1 MLDYSYKGILKVAL
15 PIMLSGFIQSVISI
29 TDAAFLGH
37 FSRDAYDAA
46 STGGLWHITLSMI
59 LIGWNDGAQIKMA
72 QYIGENRLD
81 KFKASFIANILILSF
96 STIILMLFVQ
106 FISETFLLETTN
118 NKALAQGE
126 FRFIEIRSYSFIAS
140 IFALSIQAKLLAE
153 GKTKFVLFYSLIV
166 ALTNVVLDY
175 CLIFGNYGFPRWGME
190 GAATASTL
198 AEIIGMLF
206 YLVVFLKRNTSLI
219 LIRFN
224 DFKTTFF
231 QVYENIKIGFPLL
244 LQGFV
249 ALSVWTLFF
258 ILIEKMG
265 SEELTISLNIRHI
278 YFIAFVPVWG
288 FAGATKTFIAQYV
301 GARELEVIPYI
312 QKRIQLMCVLFLVI
326 CFHGAVL
333 YPEFLISL
341 VNSDELLIS
350 RTANILR
357 IVSGAILIY
366 GLGSVYFQSISGIG
380 FTRYTFYIEV
390 ISTVVY
396 IVSAYLFI
404 VVLESKLEVVW
415 LVEYIYFI
423 TMGGLSLLFLKKYNW
438 KKRYE

>member
-72 QYIGENRLD
+72 QYIGEKRLD
-81 KFKASFIANILILSF
+81 KFKASFISNILILSF
-96 STIILMLFVQ
+96 STIILLLFVQ
-106 FISETFLLETTN
+106 FISESFLLETTN
-118 NKALAQGE
+118 NKNLAQGE

-140 IFALSIQAKLLAE
+140 IISLSIQAKLLAE

-166 ALTNVVLDY
+166 ALTNIFLDY
-175 CLIFGNYGFPRWGME
+175 CLIFGNFNFPRWGME
-190 GAATASTL
+190 GAAIASTL
-198 AEIIGMLF
+198 AEVIGMTF
-206 YLVVFLKRNTSLI
+206 YLFVFMKRKSSLI
-219 LIRFN
+219 VIRFN
-224 DFKTTFF
+224 DFKTSSL

-301 GARELEVIPYI
+301 GARELEIIPLI
-312 QKRIQLMCVLFLVI
+312 QKRIQLMCILFLVI

-333 YPEFLISL
+333 YPEYLISL

-350 RTANILR
+350 KTANILR

-380 FTRYTFYIEV
+380 FTRFTFYIEV

-396 IVSAYLFI
+396 IISAYLFI
-404 VVLESKLEVVW
+404 VVFESKLEVVW
-415 LVEYIYFI
+415 LVEYMYFI

>member
-59 LIGWNDGAQIKMA
+59 LIGWSDGAQIKMA

-81 KFKASFIANILILSF
+81 KFKASFISNILILLF
-96 STIILMLFVQ
+96 STIVLFLFVQ
-106 FISETFLLETTN
+106 FVSESFLLETTK
-118 NKALAQGE
+118 NKELAQGE
-126 FRFIEIRSYSFIAS
+126 FRFIEIRSFSFIAS
-140 IFALSIQAKLLAE
+140 IISLSIQAKLLAE

-166 ALTNVVLDY
+166 ALSNVILDY
-175 CLIFGNYGFPRWGME
+175 CLIFGNFSFPRWGME
-190 GAATASTL
+190 GAAIASTL
-198 AEIIGMLF
+198 AEIIGMVF
-206 YLVVFLKRNTSLI
+206 YLIVFLNRNTTLI
-219 LIRFN
+219 SIRFN
-224 DFKTTFF
+224 DFKTSTL
-231 QVYENIKIGFPLL
+231 QVIENIKIGFPLL

-333 YPEFLISL
+333 YPEYLISL

-380 FTRYTFYIEV
+380 FTRFTFYIEV
-390 ISTVVY
+390 LATVAY
-396 IVSAYLFI
+396 IVSAYMFI
-404 VVLESKLEVVW
+404 VVFESKLEVVW

>member
-37 FSRDAYDAA
+37 FSREAYDAA

-72 QYIGENRLD
+72 QYIGEKRLD
-81 KFKASFIANILILSF
+81 RFKSSFIANILILSV
-96 STIILMLFVQ
+96 STIILLLFVQ
-106 FISETFLLETTN
+106 FISESFLLETTN

-140 IFALSIQAKLLAE
+140 IFSLSIQAKLLAE

-166 ALTNVVLDY
+166 ALTNVILDY
-175 CLIFGNYGFPRWGME
+175 CLIFGKYGFPRWGME
-190 GAATASTL
+190 GAAIASTL

-206 YLVVFLKRNTSLI
+206 YLVVFLKKNSSLI

-224 DFKTTFF
+224 DFKTTSF

-301 GARELEVIPYI
+301 GARELEVIPFI

-333 YPEFLISL
+333 YPEYLISL

-404 VVLESKLEVVW
+404 VVLESELEVVW

-423 TMGGLSLLFLKKYNW
+423 TMGGLSLLFLKRYNW

>member
-37 FSRDAYDAA
+37 FSREAYDAA

-72 QYIGENRLD
+72 QYIGEKRLD
-81 KFKASFIANILILSF
+81 RFKSSFIANILILSV
-96 STIILMLFVQ
+96 STIILLLFVQ
-106 FISETFLLETTN
+106 FISESFLLETTN

-140 IFALSIQAKLLAE
+140 IFSLSIQAKLLAE

-166 ALTNVVLDY
+166 ALTNVILDY
-175 CLIFGNYGFPRWGME
+175 CLIFGKYGFPRWGME
-190 GAATASTL
+190 GAAIASTV

-206 YLVVFLKRNTSLI
+206 YLVVFLKKNSSLI

-224 DFKTTFF
+224 DFKTTSF

-301 GARELEVIPYI
+301 GARELEVIPFI

-333 YPEFLISL
+333 YPEYLISL

-404 VVLESKLEVVW
+404 VVLESELEVVW

-423 TMGGLSLLFLKKYNW
+423 TMGGLSLLFLKRYNW

>member
-37 FSRDAYDAA
+37 FSREAYDAA

-72 QYIGENRLD
+72 QYIGEKRLD
-81 KFKASFIANILILSF
+81 RFKSSFIANILILSV
-96 STIILMLFVQ
+96 STVILLLFVQ
-106 FISETFLLETTN
+106 FISESFLLETTN
-118 NKALAQGE
+118 NKSLAQGE

-140 IFALSIQAKLLAE
+140 IFSLSIQAKLLAE
-153 GKTKFVLFYSLIV
+153 GKTKYVLFYSLIV

-175 CLIFGNYGFPRWGME
+175 FLIFGSYGFPRWGME
-190 GAATASTL
+190 GAAIASTL
-198 AEIIGMLF
+198 AEIIGMIF
-206 YLVVFLKRNTSLI
+206 YLAVFMKRKSSLI
-219 LIRFN
+219 LIRFK
-224 DFKTTFF
+224 DFKTSTL
-231 QVYENIKIGFPLL
+231 QLYENIKIGFPLL

-301 GARELEVIPYI
+301 GARELDKIPII

-333 YPEFLISL
+333 YPEYLISL
-341 VNSDELLIS
+341 VNNDELLIS
-350 RTANILR
+350 KTANILR

-404 VVLESKLEVVW
+404 VVLESELEIVW

-423 TMGGLSLLFLKKYNW
+423 TMGGLSLLFLKRYNW

>member
-1 MLDYSYKGILKVAL
+1 
-15 PIMLSGFIQSVISI
+15 
-29 TDAAFLGH
+29 
-37 FSRDAYDAA
+37 
-46 STGGLWHITLSMI
+46 
-59 LIGWNDGAQIKMA
+59 
-72 QYIGENRLD
+72 
-81 KFKASFIANILILSF
+81 
-96 STIILMLFVQ
+96 
-106 FISETFLLETTN
+106 
-118 NKALAQGE
+118 
-126 FRFIEIRSYSFIAS
+126 
-140 IFALSIQAKLLAE
+140 
-153 GKTKFVLFYSLIV
+153 LFYSLIV
-166 ALTNVVLDY
+166 ALTNVILDY
-175 CLIFGNYGFPRWGME
+175 CLIFGKYGFPRWGME
-190 GAATASTL
+190 GAAIASTL

-206 YLVVFLKRNTSLI
+206 YLVVFLKKNSSLI

-224 DFKTTFF
+224 DFKTTSF

-301 GARELEVIPYI
+301 GARELEVIPFI

-333 YPEFLISL
+333 YPEYLISL

-404 VVLESKLEVVW
+404 VVLESELEVVW

-423 TMGGLSLLFLKKYNW
+423 TMGGLSLLFLKRYNW

>member
-37 FSRDAYDAA
+37 FSREAYDAA

-72 QYIGENRLD
+72 QYIGEKRLD
-81 KFKASFIANILILSF
+81 RFESSFIANILILSV
-96 STIILMLFVQ
+96 STIILLLFVQ
-106 FISETFLLETTN
+106 FISESFLLETTN

-140 IFALSIQAKLLAE
+140 IFSLSIQAKLLAE

-166 ALTNVVLDY
+166 ALTNVILDY
-175 CLIFGNYGFPRWGME
+175 CLIFGKYGFPRWGME
-190 GAATASTL
+190 GAAIASTV

-206 YLVVFLKRNTSLI
+206 YLVVFLKKNSSLI

-224 DFKTTFF
+224 DFKTTSF

-265 SEELTISLNIRHI
+265 SEKLTISLNIRHI

-301 GARELEVIPYI
+301 GARELEVIPFI

-333 YPEFLISL
+333 YPEYLISL

-404 VVLESKLEVVW
+404 VVLESELEVVW

-423 TMGGLSLLFLKKYNW
+423 TMGGLSLLFLKRYNW

>member
-1 MLDYSYKGILKVAL
+1 
-15 PIMLSGFIQSVISI
+15 
-29 TDAAFLGH
+29 
-37 FSRDAYDAA
+37 
-46 STGGLWHITLSMI
+46 
-59 LIGWNDGAQIKMA
+59 
-72 QYIGENRLD
+72 
-81 KFKASFIANILILSF
+81 
-96 STIILMLFVQ
+96 
-106 FISETFLLETTN
+106 
-118 NKALAQGE
+118 
-126 FRFIEIRSYSFIAS
+126 
-140 IFALSIQAKLLAE
+140 
-153 GKTKFVLFYSLIV
+153 
-166 ALTNVVLDY
+166 
-175 CLIFGNYGFPRWGME
+175 
-190 GAATASTL
+190 
-198 AEIIGMLF
+198 
-206 YLVVFLKRNTSLI
+206 
-219 LIRFN
+219 
-224 DFKTTFF
+224 
-231 QVYENIKIGFPLL
+231 KIGFPLL

-265 SEELTISLNIRHI
+265 SEKLTISLNIRHI

-301 GARELEVIPYI
+301 GARELEVIPFI

-333 YPEFLISL
+333 YPEYLISL

-404 VVLESKLEVVW
+404 VVLESELEVVW

-423 TMGGLSLLFLKKYNW
+423 TMGGLSLLFLKRYNW

>member
-81 KFKASFIANILILSF
+81 KFKSSFIANILILTI
-96 STIILMLFVQ
+96 STVMLLLFVQ
-106 FISETFLLETTN
+106 FISESFLLETTN

-140 IFALSIQAKLLAE
+140 IFSLSIQAKLLAE

-175 CLIFGNYGFPRWGME
+175 CLIFGNFNFPRWGME
-190 GAATASTL
+190 GAAIASTL
-198 AEIIGMLF
+198 AEIFGMIF
-206 YLVVFLKRNTSLI
+206 YLAVFIKRKSSLI
-219 LIRFN
+219 SIRFK
-224 DFKTTFF
+224 DFKTSTL
-231 QVYENIKIGFPLL
+231 QLYENINIGFPLL

-301 GARELEVIPYI
+301 GARELDKIPII

-333 YPEFLISL
+333 YPEYLISL
-341 VNSDELLIS
+341 VNKDELLIS
-350 RTANILR
+350 KTANILR

-404 VVLESKLEVVW
+404 VVLESELEVVW

-423 TMGGLSLLFLKKYNW
+423 TMGGLSLLFLKRYNW

>member
-1 MLDYSYKGILKVAL
+1 
-15 PIMLSGFIQSVISI
+15 
-29 TDAAFLGH
+29 
-37 FSRDAYDAA
+37 
-46 STGGLWHITLSMI
+46 
-59 LIGWNDGAQIKMA
+59 
-72 QYIGENRLD
+72 
-81 KFKASFIANILILSF
+81 
-96 STIILMLFVQ
+96 
-106 FISETFLLETTN
+106 
-118 NKALAQGE
+118 
-126 FRFIEIRSYSFIAS
+126 
-140 IFALSIQAKLLAE
+140 
-153 GKTKFVLFYSLIV
+153 
-166 ALTNVVLDY
+166 
-175 CLIFGNYGFPRWGME
+175 
-190 GAATASTL
+190 
-198 AEIIGMLF
+198 
-206 YLVVFLKRNTSLI
+206 
-219 LIRFN
+219 
-224 DFKTTFF
+224 
-231 QVYENIKIGFPLL
+231 
-244 LQGFV
+244 
-249 ALSVWTLFF
+249 
-258 ILIEKMG
+258 
-265 SEELTISLNIRHI
+265 
-278 YFIAFVPVWG
+278 
-288 FAGATKTFIAQYV
+288 
-301 GARELEVIPYI
+301 
-312 QKRIQLMCVLFLVI
+312 MCVLFLVI

>member
-37 FSRDAYDAA
+37 FSREAYDAA

-72 QYIGENRLD
+72 QFIGEKKLESL
-81 KFKASFIANILILSF
+81 KSTFIANILILSL
-96 STIILMLFVQ
+96 STVIILFFVH
-106 FISETFLLETTN
+106 FISESFLLETTN
-118 NKALAQGE
+118 NKELAHGE
-126 FRFIEIRSYSFIAS
+126 FRFIQIRSYSFIAS
-140 IFALSIQAKLLAE
+140 ILSLSIQAKLLAE

-166 ALTNVVLDY
+166 ALTNVILDY
-175 CLIFGNYGFPRWGME
+175 CLIFGNFSFPRLGMD
-190 GAATASTL
+190 GAAIASTL
-198 AEIIGMLF
+198 AEIVGMVFYVIIFFKKKTSEILF
-206 YLVVFLKRNTSLI
+206 RVL
-219 LIRFN
+219 
-224 DFKTTFF
+224 DFKTSLF

-249 ALSVWTLFF
+249 ALSVWTFF
-258 ILIEKMG
+258 FMLIEKMG

-301 GARELEVIPYI
+301 GARELNVIPVI

-326 CFHGAVL
+326 CFHGAIL
-333 YPEFLISL
+333 YPEYLISL
-341 VNSDELLIS
+341 VNSDHSLNS
-350 RTANILR
+350 KTAVILR

-366 GLGSVYFQSISGIG
+366 GIGSVYFQSISGIG
-380 FTRYTFYIEV
+380 YTRFTFYIEV
-390 ISTVVY
+390 ISTLVY
-396 IVSAYLFI
+396 IVSAYILI
-404 VVLESKLEVVW
+404 VVLKSDLKIVW
-415 LVEYIYFI
+415 FVEYFYFI
-423 TMGGLSLLFLKKYNW
+423 TMGGLSLLFLKKYDW
-438 KKRYE
+438 RKRYE

>member
-59 LIGWNDGAQIKMA
+59 LIGWSDGAQIKMA

-81 KFKASFIANILILSF
+81 KFKASFISNILILLF
-96 STIILMLFVQ
+96 STIVLFLFVQ
-106 FISETFLLETTN
+106 FVCESFLLETTK
-118 NKALAQGE
+118 NKELAQGE
-126 FRFIEIRSYSFIAS
+126 FRFIEIRSFSFIAS
-140 IFALSIQAKLLAE
+140 IISLSIQAKLLAE

-166 ALTNVVLDY
+166 ALTNVILDY
-175 CLIFGNYGFPRWGME
+175 CLIFGNFSFPRWGME
-190 GAATASTL
+190 GAAIASTL

-206 YLVVFLKRNTSLI
+206 YLIVFLKRNTTLI
-219 LIRFN
+219 SIRFN
-224 DFKTTFF
+224 DFKTTTL
-231 QVYENIKIGFPLL
+231 QVIENIKIGFPLL

-265 SEELTISLNIRHI
+265 GEELTISLNIRHI

-301 GARELEVIPYI
+301 GARELDKIPLI
-312 QKRIQLMCVLFLVI
+312 QKRIQLMCVLFLVV

-333 YPEFLISL
+333 YPEYLISL

-380 FTRYTFYIEV
+380 FTRFTFYIEV
-390 ISTVVY
+390 LATVVY

-404 VVLESKLEVVW
+404 VVFESKLEVVW
-415 LVEYIYFI
+415 LVEFIYFI